1 MVWHSIVWKFLF
13 PSSHWHLLLSA
24 AASRRCFWP
33 TANSSRRKTRPLI
46 ISAALGFVFGFLGNA
61 CRCSFFIFIFFSLAF
76 SQFISDDF
84 GGCKAIR
91 TWPAPDTHT
100 KELLKLPAFS
110 IFHFIFLHFF
120 TALLFC
126 VYLCKDKLSEF
137 SFVFSPGLSPYL
149 CAFLLLSCSCFPAF
163 RWVKQ

>member
-1 MVWHSIVWKFLF
+1 MEVPFPQLALAFVVVSCCQSSLFLADGKLKPAQDPPVNYLCRTWICFRFSWKCVSLQFLY
-13 PSSHWHLLLSA
+13 
-24 AASRRCFWP
+24 
-33 TANSSRRKTRPLI
+33 I
-46 ISAALGFVFGFLGNA
+46 Y
-61 CRCSFFIFIFFSLAF
+61 FFSLAF

-110 IFHFIFLHFF
+110 LFHFIFLHFF